1 MLSEIHAT
9 LNIGE
14 KLWKFISFLRKIKT
28 PPVDSVSS
36 RFVRLFECH
45 SVHRNQIP
53 RFFGHGLTVKDV
65 QDDQSLLGKL
75 DEHLLEAACER
86 FGVRR
91 EWLDGAES
99 QVYSCHDF
107 YKHPEDVLPF
117 LNKLREGN
125 SDGALDGM
133 LIAPEGGEGD
143 ALVVLREMIGGIGGK
158 AIYRYHLCN
167 NWVLDYWKSRGY
179 LTAFVAICYKN
190 GVHIRGTYLPE
201 REIKRI
207 AWGEALVGTEDGHS
221 GIRGAKLW
229 DPEDM
234 ALRPEVLLSG
244 VDPEQ
249 DQFGFK
255 AVLRLWLDLEQQG
268 YMGTG
273 LSMYSKEAIRTT
285 FEHKLAEY
293 SSPTCHERGHRFD

>member
-1 MLSEIHAT
+1 MIGEIHTA

-14 KLWKFISFLRKIKT
+14 KLWKFIGFLGKIKT
-28 PPVDSVSS
+28 PQAESVSS

-45 SVHRNQIP
+45 NVHRNQIP

-65 QDDQSLLGKL
+65 HDDHSLLCKL
-75 DEHLLEAACER
+75 DESLLEAACER

-99 QVYSCHDF
+99 EVYSCHDF
-107 YKHPEDVLPF
+107 YKHPGDVLPF
-117 LNKLREGN
+117 LNKLRESNPEGE
-125 SDGALDGM
+125 LDGM

-143 ALVVLREMIGGIGGK
+143 ALVVLSEVIGGIGDK

-179 LTAFVAICYKN
+179 LTAFVAICCKN

-201 REIKRI
+201 KEIKRI
-207 AWGEALVGTEDGHS
+207 AGGEALVGTLEGDPA
-221 GIRGAKLW
+221 IRGARLW

-234 ALRPEVLLSG
+234 ALRPEIFLSG

-255 AVLRLWLDLEQQG
+255 AALRLWLDLEQQG

-273 LSMYSKEAIRTT
+273 LSMYSKEAIRTA
-285 FEHKLAEY
+285 FEQKFAEY
-293 SSPTCHERGHRFD
+293 SA

>member
-1 MLSEIHAT
+1 MLGEIQTT

-14 KLWKFISFLRKIKT
+14 KLWKFIGFLRKMKA
-28 PPVDSVSS
+28 PQAESVST

-45 SVHRNQIP
+45 NVHHNQIP

-65 QDDQSLLGKL
+65 HDDQSLLAKL
-75 DEHLLEAACER
+75 DESLLDAACER

-99 QVYSCHDF
+99 QVYACHDF
-107 YKHPEDVLPF
+107 YKSPGDVLPF
-117 LNKLREGN
+117 LNVLREANPEGR
-125 SDGALDGM
+125 LDGM

-143 ALVVLREMIGGIGGK
+143 AVVVLSEIIGWIGEK

-167 NWVLDYWKSRGY
+167 NWVFDYWKSRAY
-179 LTAFVAICYKN
+179 LAAFVAIAWKN
-190 GVHIRGTYLPE
+190 GVYIRGTYLSE
-201 REIKRI
+201 KEIKKI
-207 AWGEALVGTEDGHS
+207 AWGESLVGSEDGDP
-221 GIRGAKLW
+221 GIRGVRLW

-234 ALRPEVLLSG
+234 ALKPEVFLAG

-255 AVLRLWLDLEQQG
+255 AALQLWLNLEQEG
-268 YMGTG
+268 YLDTG
-273 LSMYSKEAIRTT
+273 LSMYSKEAIRSM
-285 FEHKLAEY
+285 FEKKLGEY
-293 SSPTCHERGHRFD
+293 SSLTA